1 MQLFHYTDA
10 SAVMSIL
17 SNEELWLTDFR
28 YLNDAEEMKNGVE
41 YLRNGLNS
49 YQPNLLASWDHL
61 ELAKDIVSE
70 MFEKHVSFG
79 VERHPLFVCSF
90 SSAGDRLSQW
100 RSYGNYAV
108 EFDGDALADMISLN
122 KCVYRHAEKMVHS
135 SNAVG
140 NCLSVISTE
149 LAGNDEMFSEL
160 ALETYAGLIKEA
172 LIFKHDAFYE
182 EKEIRCVQGC
192 DLQNL
197 NVKYRARGDILIPY
211 LPVPVSRRFIKAI
224 HVGPMK
230 HQELACKSMEAFV
243 RGIQDRNGFDIHFEN
258 YIAVIPSKAPYR
270 SL

>member
-17 SNEELWLTDFR
+17 VNQELWLTDFR

-41 YLRNGLNS
+41 YLRSGLNN
-49 YQPNLLASWDHL
+49 YQPNLLANFDHL
-61 ELAKDIVSE
+61 EDAKDIVSD

-79 VERHPLFVCSF
+79 IENHPLFVCSF

-100 RSYGNYAV
+100 RSYGSYAV
-108 EFDGDALADMISLN
+108 EFDGEALADVISLN
-122 KCVYRHAEKMVHS
+122 KCVYKHAEKMVHS

-140 NCLSVISTE
+140 NCLSIISTE
-149 LAGNDEMFSEL
+149 LAGNQGLLSKL
-160 ALETYAGLIKEA
+160 ALDVYAKLIKEA

-192 DLQNL
+192 DFRNL
-197 NVKYRARGDILIPY
+197 DVKYRARGDILIPY
-211 LPVPVSRRFIKAI
+211 LPVSVSRRFIKAI

-243 RGIQDRNGFDIHFEN
+243 RSIQDKNGFDESFKD
-258 YIAVIPSKAPYR
+258 YIAVIPSQAPYR
-270 SL
+270 SI

>member
-10 SAVMSIL
+10 AAVMSIL
-17 SNEELWLTDFR
+17 ANQELWLTDFR

-41 YLRNGLNS
+41 YLRIGLNN

-61 ELAKDIVSE
+61 EYAKDIVSDL
-70 MFEKHVSFG
+70 FEKHVSFG
-79 VERHPLFVCSF
+79 IENHPLFVCSF
-90 SSAGDRLSQW
+90 SSARDRLSQW

-108 EFDGDALADMISLN
+108 EFDGEALGDVIGLSR
-122 KCVYRHAEKMVHS
+122 CVYRHDEKVRHS
-135 SNAVG
+135 SSAVG
-140 NCLSVISTE
+140 NCLSIISTE
-149 LAGNDEMFSEL
+149 LEGNDGMLSEL
-160 ALETYAGLIKEA
+160 ALDTYAGLIKEA

-182 EKEIRCVQGC
+182 EKEIRCVQTC

-197 NVKYRARGDILIPY
+197 DVRYRARGDILIPY
-211 LPVPVSRRFIKAI
+211 LPISVSRRFIKAI

-243 RGIQDRNGFDIHFEN
+243 RGIQDRNGFDMHFED
-258 YIAVIPSKAPYR
+258 YISVIPSLAPYR